1 MLGKIRKFSS
11 SITAKIFLFI
21 VAIPF
26 VFWGMGPLFE
36 SGSQNIIV
44 KIDKEKIPTEEFVN
58 YINIYGATNDN
69 IDSAFIDKMLSNF
82 IGEKIIE
89 NEIKSFNIILSDE
102 SLSKL
107 IRNQKIFKKNNEF
120 SRTEYE
126 KFLITNNIG
135 AVFFEKNMSYQIKRE
150 LLLDFI
156 SGGIMPP
163 NFLVNANFDKVN
175 QKRNVAVIRLD
186 DVIKKKLNFSNNEIQ
201 TYFNT
206 NKNKYNYVYK
216 TIELLEIN
224 PENLTGSDEF
234 SDLFFEKID
243 KIDDLI
249 VEGNKLS
256 FISQK
261 FDLMS
266 VERLTFNELG
276 KNKNEVPI
284 NDFPIELVNNIFSTD
299 ENDQTMLITHKNK
312 YYIVEIYKTE
322 NIQKNI
328 NDPKVKEDI
337 LTNLKK
343 IVSREY
349 VSKLAIKVNNKKFK
363 KLDFDKLSKEQNVN
377 IEKITINSQN
387 DSKILK
393 KELVKQIYT
402 YPEKQVMVASDIGLT
417 ENYLIY
423 IDKIEHRS
431 ITKDSD
437 EYAKYFDLSK
447 DEMTNNIFNTYDRY
461 LKNKYK
467 ININYKALEKVKN
480 YIQ

>member
-11 SITAKIFLFI
+11 SVFAKIFLFI

-26 VFWGMGPLFE
+26 VFWGMGPLFK

-44 KIDKEKIPTEEFVN
+44 KIDKEKIPIEEFVN
-58 YINIYGATNDN
+58 YINIYTATNDN
-69 IDSAFIDKMLSNF
+69 LDSIFIEKMLSNF
-82 IGEKIIE
+82 IGQKIIE

-107 IRNQKIFKKNNEF
+107 IRNDKIFKKDNKF

-126 KFLITNNIG
+126 KFLVNNNFD
-135 AVFFEKNMSYQIKRE
+135 AVFFEKNMSHQIKRE

-163 NFLVNANFDKVN
+163 NFFVNISFDKIN
-175 QKRNVAVIRLD
+175 QKRNVEVIRLND
-186 DVIKKKLNFSNNEIQ
+186 AIKKKLNFSTSEIQ
-201 TYFNT
+201 TYFNAH
-206 NKNKYNYVYK
+206 KNKYNYVYK
-216 TIELLEIN
+216 TIEFLEIN
-224 PENLTGSDEF
+224 PENLTGRDEF
-234 SDLFFEKID
+234 DDPFFEKID

-249 VEGNKLS
+249 VEGKKIN
-256 FISQK
+256 FISEK

-266 VERLTFNELG
+266 VKRLTFNKLG
-276 KNKNEVPI
+276 KNKNEVAI
-284 NDFPIELVNNIFSTD
+284 NDFPIELINNIFSAD
-299 ENDQTMLITHKNK
+299 ENDQTMLITHENK

-322 NIQKNI
+322 NIQKKI

-337 LTNLKK
+337 LINLKK
-343 IVSREY
+343 NVSRSFI
-349 VSKLAIKVNNKKFK
+349 SKLAINVNKNKFK
-363 KLDFDKLSKEQNVN
+363 KSDFDKFSNDQNIN
-377 IEKITINSQN
+377 IKKITIDSQN

-393 KELVKQIYT
+393 EELVKQIYIF
-402 YPEKQVMVASDIGLT
+402 PEKQVIVVSDIGLT

-423 IDKIEHRS
+423 IDKIEHGS

-437 EYAKYFDLSK
+437 EYEKYFNLSRE
-447 DEMTNNIFNTYDRY
+447 EMTNNIFNTYDHY
-461 LKNKYK
+461 LKNKYNIK
-467 ININYKALEKVKN
+467 INYKALEKVKN